1 MTSSH
6 FFFLFLIGNKSNI
19 IDEKKERKIQ
29 GVHNDE
35 RRKAITEKKRN
46 QEAILREEQY

>member
-6 FFFLFLIGNKSNI
+6 FFFLFLTGNKSNI

-29 GVHNDE
+29 GVHDDE
-35 RRKAITEKKRN
+35 HMKEITDKKVKKKKK
-46 QEAILREEQY
+46 EIKKLF